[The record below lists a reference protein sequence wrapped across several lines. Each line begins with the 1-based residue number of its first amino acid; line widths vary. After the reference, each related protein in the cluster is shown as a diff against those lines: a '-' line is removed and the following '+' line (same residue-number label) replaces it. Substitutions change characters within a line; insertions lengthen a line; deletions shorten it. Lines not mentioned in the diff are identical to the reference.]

1 MCAIEAA
8 KRHRQ
13 VLVIDKAP
21 KAGRKILISGGGR
34 CNFTNLYIEADAY
47 LSENPHFCK
56 SALARYTQWDFMSFM
71 QASGLS
77 WEEKTLGQLFCN
89 EKAKAVVEALLNA
102 CDQHGV
108 DIRLANNVENIEHG
122 QQFTLNTSTGK
133 VTAESLVIATG
144 GPSIPKM
151 GSSDF
156 GVQIAKQFGLKSL
169 PFRAG
174 LVPFTF
180 PQEELS
186 KLYQP
191 LAGVAT
197 DTLVSCNGQSFK
209 EALLFTHRGLSGP
222 AMLQISSYWH
232 KGDSLLIDLLPEL
245 ENATP
250 LLSLKA
256 TNPALSLK
264 KALQQHLP
272 KRLVL
277 QFIDL
282 DYLPDVSLN
291 SLPEKQLT
299 AIVSALKNWQVTPSG
314 TEGMRTAEV
323 ALGGVSTD
331 EISSKTFEAK
341 KQPGLYFIGE
351 TLDVTGHLGGYN
363 FQWAWASGWCAGQFV

>member
-89 EKAKAVVEALLNA
+89 EKAKAVVEALLNV

-323 ALGGVSTD
+323 ALGGVSTE